1 MLPLRHPRVWL
12 VLGWLLV
19 LGVIVGSL
27 MPAPWVREV
36 TPRVSDKLMHFTAYF
51 VLMIWF
57 AGLYPRGKH
66 VRVGAAL
73 LALGVALDILQGVA
87 TRTRSFELL
96 DIAADA
102 VGILAALLLSVLFL
116 EGWCLRVERLAARSA

>member
-1 MLPLRHPRVWL
+1 VLPLRYPRIWL
-12 VLGWLLV
+12 SLGWLLV

-27 MPAPWVREV
+27 MPAPWVREI
-36 TPRVSDKLMHFTAYF
+36 TPTMNDKLMHFTAYF

-57 AGLYPRGKH
+57 AGLYPRHKH
-66 VRVGAAL
+66 VRVGVAL
-73 LALGVALDILQGVA
+73 LALGAALDILQGIA

-102 VGILAALLLSVLFL
+102 VGIVVALLLSISLL
-116 EGWCLRVERLAARSA
+116 EGWCVRVERLAARGA

>member
-1 MLPLRHPRVWL
+1 MLPLRYPRVWL

-19 LGVIVGSL
+19 LGVLVGSL
-27 MPAPWVREV
+27 LPGPVMRQV
-36 TPRVSDKLMHFTAYF
+36 TPPVSDKLLHFGSYF
-51 VLMIWF
+51 VLMTWF
-57 AGLYPRGKH
+57 AGLYPRTKH

-73 LALGVALDILQGVA
+73 LALGIALDILQGTA

-102 VGILAALLLSVLFL
+102 LGIIVALALSVWLL
-116 EGWCLRVERLAARSA
+116 EGWCLRVERITARSA